1 VYRVDPDGSVHQ
13 IVTDAGKPNGVAVSP
28 DEKTL
33 YVVSNDDGRFD
44 VLRTG
49 TAPITKG
56 AMALLRYD
64 LDADGNASNRQVL
77 VDYLPEDG
85 PDGMIVD
92 ADGDLWVAVR
102 DAKRPGIYA
111 CTPRGEEKAYIP
123 TGVHFGRRPRRVAM
137 LPSPAA
143 HPDPPHSHSTCRRRS
158 RSLSSGRAGPSYT
171 TLPRSRT

>member
-1 VYRVDPDGSVHQ
+1 MAVYRIDPDGSVHQ
-13 IVTDAGKPNGVAVSP
+13 VVTDAGKPNGVAVSP
-28 DEKTL
+28 DERTL

-64 LDADGNASNRQVL
+64 LDADGKASNRQVL

-102 DAKRPGIYA
+102 NAKRPGIYA
-111 CTPRGEEKAYIP
+111 YTPKGEEKAYIP
-123 TGVHFGRRPRRVAM
+123 TTIPTNVHFGRGEDAN
-137 LPSPAA
+137 LLYITADS
-143 HPDPPHSHSTCRRRS
+143 
-158 RSLSSGRAGPSYT
+158 SLYRI
-171 TLPRSRT
+171 RTNKRGHHLQQR